1 MKWTHSQLRRS
12 RQRKR
17 LSSKH
22 NAATRS
28 RRLWSKQ
35 LSQRRVNFAPIR
47 RVFAAVRAKASRPLL
62 AVTAD
67 VIFGLTHRI
76 IDALHHLFACEGL
89 DMNRHTLNARDIMC
103 ALRVMLADQPDV
115 AKHAISELVRAIT
128 RVMSHARVDGPCRL
142 SKAAHLYLPV
152 NYFRAWLYRSR
163 IAPRIGRAAP
173 VAMAA
178 AVEYMIMEMAELS
191 KMRCEAEKK
200 VPKNA
205 MTATATVSP
214 AAVPAA
220 ASVAPPTT
228 VPALIP
234 PSLSWSLVPIGVLD
248 FFRGVGADEEMESMI
263 RAWTVKG
270 MYVAPGAFASTR
282 KSQTIAGKVY
292 RNRGHGM
299 KKGVKAQRMERL
311 VNDRSLH
318 CIPHSAFSRWVRGE
332 LAAQSASLT
341 FTESTVDA
349 LQTAAENHAASLLS
363 AASALA
369 AHAGRDMVKPE
380 DFRIMQTMDAIRG
393 VVPLVRVVKASSA
406 AANV

>member
-1 MKWTHSQLRRS
+1 
-12 RQRKR
+12 
-17 LSSKH
+17 
-22 NAATRS
+22 
-28 RRLWSKQ
+28 
-35 LSQRRVNFAPIR
+35 
-47 RVFAAVRAKASRPLL
+47 
-62 AVTAD
+62 
-67 VIFGLTHRI
+67 
-76 IDALHHLFACEGL
+76 
-89 DMNRHTLNARDIMC
+89 
-103 ALRVMLADQPDV
+103 
-115 AKHAISELVRAIT
+115 
-128 RVMSHARVDGPCRL
+128 
-142 SKAAHLYLPV
+142 
-152 NYFRAWLYRSR
+152 
-163 IAPRIGRAAP
+163 
-173 VAMAA
+173 MAA

-191 KMRCEAEKK
+191 KTRCEAEKK
-200 VPKNA
+200 VPKTRA
-205 MTATATVSP
+205 LQAAKDATTATATVSP
-214 AAVPAA
+214 VALPSSTAAVPAA
-220 ASVAPPTT
+220 TT
-228 VPALIP
+228 VTPPAPIP
-234 PSLSWSLVPIGVLD
+234 PSLSSSLVPVGVLD

-393 VVPLVRVVKASSA
+393 VVPLVRAVKASSA